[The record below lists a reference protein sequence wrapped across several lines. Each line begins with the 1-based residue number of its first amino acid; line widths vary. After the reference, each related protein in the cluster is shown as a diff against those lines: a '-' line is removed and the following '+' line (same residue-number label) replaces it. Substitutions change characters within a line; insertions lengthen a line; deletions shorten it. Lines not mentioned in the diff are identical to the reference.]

1 MGRKKTFPFFQYFL
15 FSPAKVRISEESTKR
30 KSNFFFTFELDTIK
44 NSRQSRSLAGSNEKH
59 KINLLHHHLHYATV
73 RILHD
78 VQALLRS
85 IEQLT
90 VDGVELL
97 DLES

>member
-1 MGRKKTFPFFQYFL
+1 MRKVQKEKATF
-15 FSPAKVRISEESTKR
+15 
-30 KSNFFFTFELDTIK
+30 FFFTFELDTIK
-44 NSRQSRSLAGSNEKH
+44 NSRQSRSLAGSYEKH
-59 KINLLHHHLHYATV
+59 KMNLLHHYLLDTTV
-73 RILHD
+73 SILHN

>member
-15 FSPAKVRISEESTKR
+15 FSPAKVRIREESTKR

-44 NSRQSRSLAGSNEKH
+44 NSRQSRSLAGSYEKH
-59 KINLLHHHLHYATV
+59 KMNLLHHYLLDTTV
-73 RILHD
+73 SILHN

>member
-15 FSPAKVRISEESTKR
+15 FLPAKVRISEESTKR

-44 NSRQSRSLAGSNEKH
+44 NSRQSRSLAGSYERH
-59 KINLLHHHLHYATV
+59 KMNLLHHYLLDTTV
-73 RILHD
+73 SILHN

-85 IEQLT
+85 IEQLA
-90 VDGVELL
+90 VEGVELL